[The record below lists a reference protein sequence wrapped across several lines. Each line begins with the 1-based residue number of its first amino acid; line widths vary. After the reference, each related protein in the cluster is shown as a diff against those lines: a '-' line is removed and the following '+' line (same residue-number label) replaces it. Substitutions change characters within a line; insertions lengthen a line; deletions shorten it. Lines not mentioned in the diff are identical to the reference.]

1 MRRESAVSC
10 CVRPEPESGRAWQ
23 LGKRTVFKS
32 FDRTRRGYLMTLL
45 LLQTAVILLVTLA
58 CGWLA
63 RRVGQAR
70 VIGEIIG
77 GILLG
82 PSLFGRLLPH
92 AFAALFPRPSLAP
105 FEILSTTGLIIF
117 MFIIGTETD
126 LEELYRHRATAL
138 LTSSAS
144 ILFPFLLAS
153 ALANPLR
160 VRFAPPGIGSLT
172 FALFLGISMSITAFP
187 VLARILEERHL
198 LGTPIGTT
206 AIFCAAVDDVVAWLL
221 LAVTLALLGANGG
234 PAALPLRLA
243 GLVLYL
249 FIMLAL
255 VRPLASRLVRKRG
268 SSAMPLEILGLTLVG
283 VFASAAATEAIGVHP
298 LFGAFL
304 AGVCLPRSRQWQI
317 SVRARLDSVVS
328 AFLLPLF
335 FALTGMRTRIDLLNN
350 PTVWF
355 WAGIVLFAAVAAK
368 MGGAVLA
375 ARITGQ
381 SWSYALGLGVL
392 LNTRGLV
399 ELVVLNIAYD
409 VGAFSPTLFT
419 MLVIIALATTIST
432 TPLLGL
438 LRIERAASMSCG
450 EPAHSSS

>member
-1 MRRESAVSC
+1 
-10 CVRPEPESGRAWQ
+10 
-23 LGKRTVFKS
+23 
-32 FDRTRRGYLMTLL
+32 MTLL

-63 RRVGQAR
+63 RKVGQAR

-82 PSLFGRLLPH
+82 PSLFGRLFPH
-92 AFAALFPRPSLAP
+92 AFAVLFPKPSLAP
-105 FEILSTTGLIIF
+105 FEILSTIGLILF
-117 MFIIGTETD
+117 LFIVGTEAD

-138 LTSSAS
+138 FTSGAS
-144 ILFPFLLAS
+144 IFFPFLLAI
-153 ALANPLR
+153 ALAAPLR
-160 VRFAPPGIGSLT
+160 ARFAPHGTANLT
-172 FALFLGISMSITAFP
+172 FVLFLGISMSITAFP
-187 VLARILEERHL
+187 VLARILEERQL
-198 LGTPIGTT
+198 LGTALGTM
-206 AIFCAAVDDVVAWLL
+206 AIFCAAVNDIVAWLL
-221 LAVTLALLGANGG
+221 LAVTLALMGANGG
-234 PAALPLRLA
+234 PAALPLRIA
-243 GLVLYL
+243 GLALYL
-249 FIMLAL
+249 VVMLAV
-255 VRPLASRLVRKRG
+255 VRPLAARLVHKRG
-268 SSAMPLEILGLTLVG
+268 SSVMSLEILGLTLAG
-283 VFASAAATEAIGVHP
+283 VFASAATTEAIGVHP

-304 AGVCLPRSRQWQI
+304 AGVCLPRSQQWQI
-317 SVRARLDSVVS
+317 SLRARLDSVVS

-350 PTVWF
+350 GTVWL
-355 WAGIVLFAAVAAK
+355 WAVIVLFAAVAGK

-381 SWSYALGLGVL
+381 SWTYAFGLGIL

-419 MLVIIALATTIST
+419 MLVIMALATTIST

-438 LRIERAASMSCG
+438 LHLERGASPAVGSL
-450 EPAHSSS
+450 AHSSS

>member
-1 MRRESAVSC
+1 
-10 CVRPEPESGRAWQ
+10 
-23 LGKRTVFKS
+23 
-32 FDRTRRGYLMTLL
+32 MTLL

-82 PSLFGRLLPH
+82 PSLFGRLFPH
-92 AFAALFPRPSLAP
+92 AFAVLFPRPSLAP
-105 FEILSTTGLIIF
+105 FEILSTIGLILF
-117 MFIIGTETD
+117 LFVIGTETD

-138 LTSSAS
+138 LTGGAS
-144 ILFPFLLAS
+144 IFFPFLLAI
-153 ALANPLR
+153 ALANSLR
-160 VRFAPPGIGSLT
+160 ARFAPPGIGSLT
-172 FALFLGISMSITAFP
+172 FTLFLGISMSITAFP
-187 VLARILEERHL
+187 VLARILEERQL
-198 LGTPIGTT
+198 LGTALGTM
-206 AIFCAAVDDVVAWLL
+206 AIFCAAVNDIVAWLL

-234 PAALPLRLA
+234 PAGLPLRLA
-243 GLVLYL
+243 GLVLYVV
-249 FIMLAL
+249 IMLTL

-268 SSAMPLEILGLTLVG
+268 SSAMSLAIFGLTLVG

-304 AGVCLPRSRQWQI
+304 AGVCLPRSQQWQI
-317 SVRARLDSVVS
+317 SLRARLDSVIS

-335 FALTGMRTRIDLLNN
+335 FALTGMRTRFDVLVNA
-350 PTVWF
+350 TVWY
-355 WAGIVLFAAVAAK
+355 WAVIVLFAAVAGK
-368 MGGAVLA
+368 IGGAVLA
-375 ARITGQ
+375 ARTTGQ
-381 SWSYALGLGVL
+381 SWTYALGLGVL

-419 MLVIIALATTIST
+419 MLVIMALATTIST

-438 LRIERAASMSCG
+438 LRFERAASRAVANL
-450 EPAHSSS
+450 AHSSS